1 MALTRPRKERE
12 KLEAN
17 NRIHVKNQVSRS
29 DIVPESDTIT
39 FPVNIRVDNHIR
51 NQVTALINLGV
62 ESNMKRMVADMIE
75 KEKESLTESQLNRFE
90 RMVKILEEKDYMAK
104 SLKED
109 NNPKQQDLKSTT
121 KFKFQQYFLSP
132 IVAEFVFLA
141 GKVSIVIIL
150 LPAEQFYSHYSSA
163 FCRPHN
169 LFE

>member
-1 MALTRPRKERE
+1 MALTCPRKERE

-109 NNPKQQDLKSTT
+109 NNPKQ
-121 KFKFQQYFLSP
+121 
-132 IVAEFVFLA
+132 
-141 GKVSIVIIL
+141 
-150 LPAEQFYSHYSSA
+150 
-163 FCRPHN
+163 
-169 LFE
+169 